1 MKKQKIVISFTIVCA
16 FFAALLLTAFPAY
29 AHFPWVNLTDYNPKK
44 GSTLKFTLGWGHH
57 YPIDGFLKKDEVQT
71 LTIISPNETKQTV
84 EYTSEVE
91 LQSGNTLN
99 IDGAYIVA
107 AIRKAGY
114 YTKTA
119 QGGVREPKTGLKN
132 VIRCSY
138 AHMCMKAIASVG
150 KEGKADKV
158 IGHPI
163 EIIALENPARLRAGD
178 YMPIQVLVDG
188 KPYSGN
194 VFATYVGFSTEPNT
208 FAYATSADK
217 KGQARIRILQPGIW
231 LIKVSHE
238 VPYSDISKCD
248 VESYV
253 ATLTF
258 AVE

>member
-1 MKKQKIVISFTIVCA
+1 MKKQKKMLRVTIVCI
-16 FFAALLLTAFPAY
+16 FLVVLLLAAVPAH
-29 AHFPWVNLTDYNPKK
+29 AHFPWVNLTDYNPEK
-44 GSTLKFTLGWGHH
+44 GSNLKFTLGWGHH
-57 YPIDGFLKKDEVQT
+57 YPIDGFLKKDNIET
-71 LTIISPNETKQTV
+71 LTIISPERKKQTV

-91 LQSGNTLN
+91 MQSGNTLST
-99 IDGAYIVA
+99 DGVYIVA
-107 AIRKAGY
+107 AVRKAGY

-119 QGGVREPKTGLKN
+119 QGGVSEPKTGLKN
-132 VIRCSY
+132 VLRCSY
-138 AHMCMKAIASVG
+138 SHMCMKAIASVG

-158 IGHPI
+158 VGHPI
-163 EIIALENPARLRAGD
+163 EIIALENPAKLRAGN
-178 YMPIQVLVDG
+178 YMPIQVLVNG

-194 VFATYVGFSTEPNT
+194 VFATYVGFSTEANT
-208 FAYATSADK
+208 FAYATTADK
-217 KGQARIRILQPGIW
+217 KGHARIRILQPGIW